1 MVTIITFSL
10 VVEPYA
16 GRQTMESG
24 GGLLSCWDTRRRSSV
39 YTAAHSNVINVLK
52 GPALIE
58 DDVVKQKL
66 NTKINGFIRLFL
78 QKPAN
83 CHCKVIKI

>member
-1 MVTIITFSL
+1 
-10 VVEPYA
+10 
-16 GRQTMESG
+16 MESG
-24 GGLLSCWDTRRRSSV
+24 VCFHAGTPAEGALFTRLPS
-39 YTAAHSNVINVLK
+39 AHSNVINVLK